1 MTAPVGC
8 PFTKDAAA
16 YVLGSLSPSDRLDFE
31 RHLPACDECT
41 RAVRELAG
49 IPGLLGR
56 VEPTVLEPPPSV
68 EQPVPDTLLPS
79 LSREV
84 RSARRRRAVV
94 AAGAAAAAV
103 AVLVP
108 ISVAVLGADGPAR
121 PDAPVTSSESSGVV
135 AHEMYPIGRVPV
147 TASLSMES
155 VTWGTRLGLTCRY
168 DRDAMGEP
176 LPPEMHY
183 TLFVKTRDG
192 YTERVGSWRSVSGK
206 TMEITTATS
215 TPREDIYAVQVR
227 APSGRVVLQLEG

>member
-1 MTAPVGC
+1 MNC

-16 YVLGSLSPSDRLDFE
+16 YVLGSLSPTERLDFE
-31 RHLPACDECT
+31 RQLSGCEECT

-56 VEPTVLEPPPSV
+56 VEPDVLDPAPV
-68 EQPVPDTLLPS
+68 ERPVPDTLLPT

-84 RSARRRRAVV
+84 RNARRRRSAVV
-94 AAGAAAAAV
+94 AGAAAAAV

-108 ISVAVLGADGPAR
+108 VSVSLVGDDPVSR
-121 PDAPVTSSESSGVV
+121 PDAAPTSSEPAVEAEDMFPVGQ
-135 AHEMYPIGRVPV
+135 VPV
-147 TASLSMES
+147 EASLTMEP

-168 DRDAMGEP
+168 DRDSTGRN

-183 TLFVKTRDG
+183 TVVVRTRDG
-192 YTERVGSWRSVSGK
+192 YTEEVGSWRSVSGK
-206 TMEITTATS
+206 TMEIMTATS

-227 APSGRVVLQLEG
+227 APNGRVVLELEHH

>member
-1 MTAPVGC
+1 MNC

-16 YVLGSLSPSDRLDFE
+16 YVLGSLSPTERLEFE
-31 RHLPACDECT
+31 RQLPGCEECT

-56 VEPTVLEPPPSV
+56 VEPEVLEPAPV
-68 EQPVPDTLLPS
+68 ELPVPDTLLPT

-84 RSARRRRAVV
+84 RTARRRRAAVI
-94 AAGAAAAAV
+94 AAAAAAAV

-108 ISVAVLGADGPAR
+108 VSVSLVGDDAGSP
-121 PDAPVTSSESSGVV
+121 PDAAPTSSEPAVE
-135 AHEMYPIGRVPV
+135 AEDMYPVGRVPV
-147 TASLSMES
+147 EASLTMES

-168 DRDAMGEP
+168 DRDSTGRN

-183 TLFVKTRDG
+183 TVVVRTRDG
-192 YTERVGSWRSVSGK
+192 YTEEVGSWRSVSGK
-206 TMEITTATS
+206 TMEIMTATS

-227 APSGRVVLQLEG
+227 APSGRVVLQLEHH

>member
-1 MTAPVGC
+1 MSC

-16 YVLGSLSPSDRLDFE
+16 YVLGSLSPTDRLDFE
-31 RHLPACDECT
+31 RQLPDCPDCT

-56 VEPTVLEPPPSV
+56 VEASVLEPPPAV
-68 EQPVPDTLLPS
+68 EPVPDTLLPT

-108 ISVAVLGADGPAR
+108 VSLSLLGADEA
-121 PDAPVTSSESSGVV
+121 APQGAPSSSSEPSPV
-135 AHEMYPIGRVPV
+135 AHDMYPMGRVPV
-147 TASLSMES
+147 EASLTMES

-168 DRDAMGEP
+168 DRDAMGER

-183 TLFVKTRDG
+183 TVFVKTRDG